1 MIVTVKVPVA
11 AVGLA
16 ENVTVEEQFGLQ
28 PAGENVAVI
37 PRGGPPPPIPKL
49 TVVGEEVSEKGK
61 VTETSAE
68 MLAVL
73 TTVAPLGETEILKSN
88 GATVS
93 AKGADLLAPAPL
105 SATIPKLNVPVAA
118 AEVALNVTVE
128 EQFGLQLAGENVAV
142 IPAGRPPPPIPKLTA
157 VVEEVSEKSKVTETA
172 AETLAV

>member
-49 TVVGEEVSEKGK
+49 TVVVEEVSEKGK

-68 MLAVL
+68 MLAV
-73 TTVAPLGETEILKSN
+73 
-88 GATVS
+88 
-93 AKGADLLAPAPL
+93 
-105 SATIPKLNVPVAA
+105 
-118 AEVALNVTVE
+118 
-128 EQFGLQLAGENVAV
+128 
-142 IPAGRPPPPIPKLTA
+142 
-157 VVEEVSEKSKVTETA
+157 
-172 AETLAV
+172 